1 MWGRALA
8 GVVPGFF
15 LSAATLGL
23 LCWSL
28 PGPWQ
33 STLVPGTVAF
43 FPLWIVVIAASCKFS
58 SGARAWLWLSA
69 AAIITQSL
77 LWGLQALHWLQ

>member
-15 LSAATLGL
+15 LSAAALGL

-33 STLVPGTVAF
+33 STLVPSAVAF
-43 FPLWIVVIAASCKFS
+43 FPLWIAVIAASFKFAS
-58 SGARAWLWLSA
+58 SLRAWLWLSTL
-69 AAIITQSL
+69 AILTQSL